1 MSEPRRKTLRS
12 FYCEETL
19 WQAFDRAARE
29 REVTVDVLLNDA
41 MRRFLQGDEHPV
53 APAAPSAPPP
63 PPPGPVTTAWRAPTP
78 PPPPA
83 GSASSTGIPA
93 FPPAA
98 PPPAPP
104 PAPPAAGPATGAF
117 QTTQLPVPA
126 APPAYPAAPAGY
138 PAAPP
143 AYPAAPAGY
152 PPAPPAPAAY
162 TQPAPAY
169 PQTPPATPPAAYAPS
184 YAPHVPPAP
193 ATAYPGG
200 SARPALFVHFD
211 GQVYPVTREHF
222 VIGRGSKETDLTIR
236 DSNVSRRHA
245 QVVFHQG
252 NYFMQ
257 DLGSTNGVDFN
268 GTKVDVKR
276 IDEGDVY
283 LICEHAL
290 TFSYRG

>member
-117 QTTQLPVPA
+117 QTTQLPV
-126 APPAYPAAPAGY
+126 